1 MSTKPSNSESNIHK
15 FHRSR
20 MREKYEKHGGDVFE
34 THQLLEMLLYH
45 AIKQGDTNPLA
56 HDLLSLCDACS
67 FSAMEQGA
75 LTEAHGA
82 GVVCENLLK
91 VSSDTV
97 IRMLLDP
104 LKDEPMDSEFSRK
117 SFLWLWFKNKSEK
130 TVALLMLNG
139 RNRFVDCVEIA
150 KGKTFRPEDYLEAVK
165 DKLKS
170 SKASKVIIC
179 HNHMD
184 NVKSPSVE
192 DVYLTGY
199 LKNALLDSGV
209 ELLAHYVVTETDVIE
224 CNSDN

>member
-1 MSTKPSNSESNIHK
+1 
-15 FHRSR
+15 

-45 AIKQGDTNPLA
+45 AIKQGDTNSLA
-56 HDLLSLCDACS
+56 HDLLAMCDGRS
-67 FSAMEQGA
+67 FSAMVQGE

-117 SFLWLWFKNKSEK
+117 SFLWLWFKNKREK

-139 RNRFVDCVEIA
+139 KNRFVDCVEIA
-150 KGKTFRPEDYLEAVK
+150 RGKTFRSEDYLEAIK
-165 DKLKS
+165 DKLKFG
-170 SKASKVIIC
+170 KASKVIIC
-179 HNHMD
+179 HNHRD
-184 NVKSPSVE
+184 NVRTPSVE

-199 LKNALLDSGV
+199 LKNALAGSGV
-209 ELLAHYVVTETDVIE
+209 DLLAHYVVTETDVIE
-224 CNSDN
+224 CISDN